1 MSRERGRGEKT
12 ERQLFA
18 ETESRDG
25 KQERAAGEVTVK
37 QTVANKSS
45 TVKHWLQPNKVTVFS
60 SDRSSYS
67 DSSLREIPHPIFE
80 ISANMLS
87 FSFCELNAD

>member
-45 TVKHWLQPNKVTVFS
+45 NSETVYFLLNQEFG
-60 SDRSSYS
+60 
-67 DSSLREIPHPIFE
+67 HPRP
-80 ISANMLS
+80 SNS
-87 FSFCELNAD
+87 